1 MAETKNQYTQISTA
15 FPEQVNQT
23 KDQMSLDELPDICT
37 LEEFSK
43 VFRVSRATAY
53 RMAARGNIPCLRI
66 GRRVIMCK
74 EHLMRWIDMSVPLEK
89 DMGGE
94 KHSKAGAAKAPV

>member
-1 MAETKNQYTQISTA
+1 MAETKNLYTQISTA

-53 RMAARGNIPCLRI
+53 RMAARGNIPCLRV
-66 GRRVIMCK
+66 GRRVIVSK
-74 EHLMRWIDMSVPLEK
+74 EHLSRWINQSISCEK
-89 DMGGE
+89 DIGGE
-94 KHSKAGAAKAPV
+94 